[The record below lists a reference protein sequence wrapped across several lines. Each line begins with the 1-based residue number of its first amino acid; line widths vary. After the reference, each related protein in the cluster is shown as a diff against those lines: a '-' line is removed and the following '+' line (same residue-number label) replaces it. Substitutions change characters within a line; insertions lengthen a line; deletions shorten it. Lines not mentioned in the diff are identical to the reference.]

1 MSLDEIHALASS
13 SLRDIDDD
21 EDMDDEDLDD
31 EDLLVC
37 IGLYVSISSNSSRTT
52 HHKIT

>member
-13 SLRDIDDD
+13 SLREIDDD
-21 EDMDDEDLDD
+21 EDMDDDVDD

-37 IGLYVSISSNSSRTT
+37 
-52 HHKIT
+52 